1 MPSPVRTAE
10 ETVLDLPARLTRSVT
25 FQEPAN
31 IEPVYMEKYA
41 SIEEIH
47 PGKTMAQIA
56 AAEGEGECSLKLPL
70 RACQLNN
77 TIAFLGGEKFIEDC
91 ISKVSEIH
99 ETTRNTILDPQF

>member
-1 MPSPVRTAE
+1 MSAAAGMSTPPSTPPPTPPREFGHRGAAGGMPSPVRTAE

-56 AAEGEGECSLKLPL
+56 AAEGEGECSLVNS
-70 RACQLNN
+70 RCCMH
-77 TIAFLGGEKFIEDC
+77 I
-91 ISKVSEIH
+91 
-99 ETTRNTILDPQF
+99 